1 MKKQKVVKRLL
12 LESSL
17 LNKGDYFKQYSILNS
32 LLKKYPNE
40 NFWTV
45 VNFEK
50 KLKSLYYLKTPIG
63 KQTLQRKYNEFAYS
77 PPKEVKHKIGK
88 KEGKDFNPTRK
99 PSTIRK
105 FLSE

>member
-17 LNKGDYFKQYSILNS
+17 KNKGDYFKQYSILNS
-32 LLKKYPNE
+32 LIKKYPNE

-45 VNFEK
+45 VSFGE
-50 KLKSLYYLKTPIG
+50 KLKSLYYFKTAAG
-63 KQTLQRKYNEFAYS
+63 KQTLERKYNEFTYC
-77 PPKEVKHKIGK
+77 PPEEVKYKIGNK
-88 KEGKDFNPTRK
+88 AGKDFLPTAK

>member
-12 LESSL
+12 FESSL
-17 LNKGDYFKQYSILNS
+17 QNKGDYFKQYSILNS

-45 VNFEK
+45 VSFEK
-50 KLKSLYYLKTPIG
+50 KLKSLYYLKTPVG
-63 KQTLQRKYNEFAYS
+63 KKALKRKYNEFAYT
-77 PPKEVKHKIGK
+77 PPAEVKYKIGEK
-88 KEGKDFNPTRK
+88 TGKDFKPDAAPT
-99 PSTIRK
+99 TIRK